1 MNAAIN
7 PTSTSPETQRVDGDT
22 VQTATATAAP
32 TVPPSRQV
40 NIRALLAGLLF
51 LLVAQIAV
59 GIAVVVFAL
68 PLYWFVLLSGLLLI
82 TGIWVAVRAY
92 RQLQS
97 QFIEPL
103 EEVRLWALRMRGG
116 NLQARLPDA
125 SKPELDDF
133 TYDINCLADEFQR
146 LARDLDSEVNRH
158 TERLALK
165 TRSLQILYDV
175 AASVNMVRDLDELLT
190 RFLHTLVDLVNARA
204 GIVRLL
210 DEDGYMELV
219 AATGLSPEIL
229 EQEQTVPL
237 DSCLCGQAANSSQ
250 LMVDCQGDS
259 CRSYLGRTVLDGPS
273 STLIAV
279 PLQYRG
285 TTLGVYNLFLDSN
298 ATPGEDLQELL
309 TSIGRHLGM
318 AIEKS
323 QVDKKAQRLSIMQER
338 TMLAHELHDSVAQT
352 ITSLRYRVRAMDE
365 LLSSDSQ
372 ESVRQE
378 LKQIRSTLE
387 EAHTELRQLMLHYRA
402 PMDER
407 GLLPAIEDLMQRF
420 RRETGIT
427 LFVQKDCGGS
437 NLPAILEMQVL
448 RIIQE
453 ALANVRKHS
462 QAQTVR
468 VLMRCVDGEF
478 YRVLIEDDGIGF
490 SKTSLSGQ
498 PGEHVGLSIM
508 QERTQRLSGT
518 LNIESEPGE
527 GTRVELTFRHR
538 KDDSLNSLNPEC
550 NSEVTHACSDH

>member
-1 MNAAIN
+1 MNAAVN
-7 PTSTSPETQRVDGDT
+7 PTSNTSGATPTHGNRPSQPLVDT
-22 VQTATATAAP
+22 PAVRP
-32 TVPPSRQV
+32 TSIHSPY
-40 NIRALLAGLLF
+40 LLLGLIGM
-51 LLVAQIAV
+51 LLLQIGIGL
-59 GIAVVVFAL
+59 GIAFFQLPVSGFIGLSAL
-68 PLYWFVLLSGLLLI
+68 VLAA
-82 TGIWVAVRAY
+82 AVWLAARHY
-92 RQLQS
+92 QQLQS
-97 QFIEPL
+97 QLIAPL
-103 EEVRLWALRMRGG
+103 REIRLWALRMRGG
-116 NLQARLPDA
+116 NLNARLSEPL
-125 SKPELDDF
+125 KQPTKEL
-133 TYDINCLADEFQR
+133 THDINCLADEFQR

-175 AASVNMVRDLDELLT
+175 AASVNMARDLDELLT
-190 RFLHTLVDLVNARA
+190 RFLYTLVDLVGARA

-210 DEDGYMELV
+210 DEDGYMELI
-219 AATGLSPEIL
+219 AATGLAPEVL
-229 EQEQTVPL
+229 DQEQTVPL
-237 DSCLCGQAANSSQ
+237 DSCLCGKAANSSQ
-250 LMVDCQGDS
+250 LMIDCEGSS
-259 CRSYLGRTVLDGPS
+259 CRQYLGRTVLDGPT

-298 ATPGEDLQELL
+298 ESPSEDLQDLL

-318 AIEKS
+318 AIEKA

-365 LLSSDSQ
+365 LLNTGTP

-478 YRVLIEDDGIGF
+478 YRVLIEDDGVGF
-490 SKTSLSGQ
+490 AKPALHGQ

-508 QERTQRLSGT
+508 QERTQRLGGALS
-518 LNIESEPGE
+518 IESEPGE

-538 KDDSLNSLNPEC
+538 KNDNLNPERRTE
-550 NSEVTHACSDH
+550 NSEVSNACSDH

>member
-7 PTSTSPETQRVDGDT
+7 PTSAPSDTHTPSGAPAPVDIPAENRSKPDQLNLAPPLTGLML
-22 VQTATATAAP
+22 VLVLQTTTGIAALFFSLPITWFLVFSVLLMATG
-32 TVPPSRQV
+32 
-40 NIRALLAGLLF
+40 AGLGLR
-51 LLVAQIAV
+51 
-59 GIAVVVFAL
+59 
-68 PLYWFVLLSGLLLI
+68 LYK
-82 TGIWVAVRAY
+82 
-92 RQLQS
+92 QLQTHLV
-97 QFIEPL
+97 EPL
-103 EEVRLWALRMRGG
+103 REIRLWALRMRGG
-116 NLQARLPDA
+116 NLNARLSPA
-125 SKPELDDF
+125 FKPTTDNLS
-133 TYDINCLADEFQR
+133 YDINCLAEEFQR

-175 AASVNMVRDLDELLT
+175 AASVNMARDLDELLT
-190 RFLHTLVDLVNARA
+190 RFLYTLVDLVNARA

-210 DEDGYMELV
+210 DEDGCMELV
-219 AATGLSPEIL
+219 AATGLSPEVL
-229 EQEQTVPL
+229 EQEQTVPI
-237 DSCLCGQAANSSQ
+237 DSCLCGQAANTSQ
-250 LMVDCQGDS
+250 LMVDCQGAS
-259 CRSYLGRTVLDGPS
+259 CRNYLGRTVLDGPS

-285 TTLGVYNLFLDSN
+285 TTLGVYNLFLDSD
-298 ATPGEDLQELL
+298 ATPSEDLQDLL

-352 ITSLRYRVRAMDE
+352 IASLRYRVRAMDE
-365 LLSSDSQ
+365 LLTTGSSD
-372 ESVRQE
+372 SVRQE
-378 LKQIRSTLE
+378 LKQIRSTLD

-468 VLMRCVDGEF
+468 VLMRCTDGEF
-478 YRVLIEDDGIGF
+478 YRVLIEDDGVGF
-490 SKTSLSGQ
+490 SKPALNGK

-508 QERTQRLSGT
+508 HERTERLGGT
-518 LNIESEPGE
+518 LSIESDPGE

-538 KDDSLNSLNPEC
+538 KDSTLNNDCKIE
-550 NSEVTHACSDH
+550 NSEEPNACSDH

>member
-1 MNAAIN
+1 MANRL
-7 PTSTSPETQRVDGDT
+7 SPF
-22 VQTATATAAP
+22 
-32 TVPPSRQV
+32 SFL
-40 NIRALLAGLLF
+40 ALI
-51 LLVAQIAV
+51 LLVALEAGLGLLTV
-59 GIAVVVFAL
+59 MADL
-68 PLYWFVLLSGLLLI
+68 PVSLFFPLSG
-82 TGIWVAVRAY
+82 GILAAAVWLAVRLY
-92 RQLQS
+92 HQLQNGWV
-97 QFIEPL
+97 IPL
-103 EEVRLWALRMRGG
+103 QEIRMWALRMRGG
-116 NLQARLPDA
+116 NLNARLP
-125 SKPELDDF
+125 ELPDQPANELIH
-133 TYDINCLADEFQR
+133 DINSLADEFQR

-175 AASVNMVRDLDELLT
+175 AASVNMARDLDELLT
-190 RFLHTLVDLVNARA
+190 RFLYTLVDLVGARA

-210 DEDGYMELV
+210 DEDGYMELI
-219 AATGLSPEIL
+219 AATGLAQEVL
-229 EQEQTVPL
+229 DREQTVPL

-250 LMVDCQGDS
+250 LMVDCQGSS
-259 CRSYLGRTVLDGPS
+259 CRQFLGRTVLDGPS

-285 TTLGVYNLFLDSN
+285 TTLGVYNLFLDSDN
-298 ATPGEDLQELL
+298 TPGEDLQELL

-318 AIEKS
+318 AIEKA
-323 QVDKKAQRLSIMQER
+323 QVDQKAQRLSIMQER

-365 LLSSDSQ
+365 LLDTGTP
-372 ESVRQE
+372 EAVRKE
-378 LKQIRSTLE
+378 LQQIRSTLE

-407 GLLPAIEDLMQRF
+407 GLLPAIEDLLQRF

-462 QAQTVR
+462 HAQTVR
-468 VLMRCVDGEF
+468 VLMRCVDGEY
-478 YRVLIEDDGIGF
+478 YRVLIEDDGVGF
-490 SKTSLSGQ
+490 AGPTLEGH

-508 QERTQRLSGT
+508 QERTQRLGGT
-518 LNIESEPGE
+518 LTIESEPGE

-538 KDDSLNSLNPEC
+538 KDDGPIIEC
-550 NSEVTHACSDH
+550 NSDKSEVNDACSDH